1 MVLEINVRINENAI
15 VTGLNRKANEIPKY
29 MARFRED
36 ILDIAHRWVQR
47 EAPRKTGNLKT
58 AIKKKQQGNIGVI
71 FRDKHQADY
80 IDFVIDG
87 TRPHTIRA
95 KHAGALWFGA
105 KGYGNVVTPG
115 GNSHWT
121 GLAHPVK
128 SVRHPGT
135 KSNPFFD
142 RAYPRISADIDR
154 RVQALEKWLME
165 I

>member
-1 MVLEINVRINENAI
+1 MVLEINVIINDQSVIN
-15 VTGLNRKANEIPKY
+15 GLNRKANEIPKH
-29 MARFRED
+29 MARFKED
-36 ILDIAHRWVQR
+36 ILDIALMFVQR
-47 EAPRKTGNLKT
+47 EAPRKTGKLKR
-58 AIKKKQQGNIGVI
+58 AIKKKQDGDIGVI
-71 FRDKHQADY
+71 FRDKHEADY

-87 TRPHTIRA
+87 TRAHTIRA
-95 KHAGALWFGA
+95 KHAKALWFGK
-105 KGYGNVVTPG
+105 KGFGTVVTPG

-142 RAYPRISADIDR
+142 RAYPRISSDIDR
-154 RVQALEKWLME
+154 RVRALEKWLTE